1 MTIFEF
7 LTVAISFVLGLGI
20 THLLSA
26 SIFVFR
32 NRDQLR
38 PHWIPALWATAI
50 FLFQLQYWWAIF
62 ELSGSIGVWTARNF
76 VALLGGA
83 LVLFVASALALPTRL
98 EKPDETLLENFD
110 RNGKWSLV
118 FLAIYPLYGIWA
130 NWALFGT
137 PLAGTVS
144 AYSLILAVL
153 PVAYLS
159 VRNLRVRAGLTIAF
173 LLLGILTTIE
183 ASPGAY

>member
-38 PHWIPALWATAI
+38 PHWIPAVWATAV
-50 FLFQLQYWWAIF
+50 FLFQLQYWWALF
-62 ELSGSIGVWTARNF
+62 ELSDVITVWTARNF

-83 LVLFVASALALPTRL
+83 LLLFVPSALALPTRL
-98 EKPDETLLENFD
+98 EKPEETLLENFD

-118 FLAIYPLYGIWA
+118 FLAVYPLYGIWV
-130 NWALFGT
+130 NRILFGT
-137 PLAGTVS
+137 SLANTVN
-144 AYSLILAVL
+144 AYSLVLAVL
-153 PVAYLS
+153 PVIYLAARNVW
-159 VRNLRVRAGLTIAF
+159 VRGVATILFLVVGTLTAM
-173 LLLGILTTIE
+173 E
-183 ASPGAY
+183 ASPSAY